1 MGIEEHRRREARLHA
16 LLRRQ
21 DGVISLDQARELGFS
36 DATIRRRV
44 ATKQWFRIAYR
55 VYLVATHE
63 ETPRATIRA
72 AMLSVGGEAV
82 LVGPAAAWWWGLLDV
97 RPAPLEI
104 AVERERQHRR
114 RPGVM
119 LVRRTVAKADRTVRH
134 GLRVTTP
141 VPTVLDAAA
150 TLGTVK
156 GARVVDR
163 ALQRRV
169 VTLEALRRA
178 QIKRSGR
185 RGAPVTARLLALAAG
200 GAVSEAER
208 LAHTQMRRGGIGG
221 WLANVAMDVPGFGRA
236 VVDVAFP
243 EQKVILEI
251 DGWAYHRDLRAFL
264 VDGPR
269 QAALAAEGWVVV
281 RTHWYELTETPEVF
295 LATLRRVLASRS

>member
-1 MGIEEHRRREARLHA
+1 MGIEEQRRRDARLHA

-36 DATIRRRV
+36 DSTIRRRV

-114 RPGVM
+114 RPGVL
-119 LVRRTVAKADRTVRH
+119 LVRRTVPGADRTVRH

-150 TLGTVK
+150 TLGVDR

-163 ALQRRV
+163 ALQRQV

-178 QIKRSGR
+178 QVRRSGR

-208 LAHTQMRRGGIGG
+208 LAHTRMRRGGIDG
-221 WLANVAMDVPGFGRA
+221 WVANLPMDVPGFGRA
-236 VVDVAFP
+236 VVDVAFLA
-243 EQKVILEI
+243 EKVILEI

-269 QAALAAEGWVVV
+269 QAALTAEGWVVV
-281 RTHWYELTETPEVF
+281 RTHWYELTENPEAFV
-295 LATLRRVLASRS
+295 ANLRRVLRSRS

>member
-1 MGIEEHRRREARLHA
+1 
-16 LLRRQ
+16 
-21 DGVISLDQARELGFS
+21 
-36 DATIRRRV
+36 
-44 ATKQWFRIAYR
+44 
-55 VYLVATHE
+55 
-63 ETPRATIRA
+63 
-72 AMLSVGGEAV
+72 
-82 LVGPAAAWWWGLLDV
+82 
-97 RPAPLEI
+97 
-104 AVERERQHRR
+104 
-114 RPGVM
+114 
-119 LVRRTVAKADRTVRH
+119 VAKAERTVRY

-150 TLGTVK
+150 SLGVDR

-178 QIKRSGR
+178 QVRRSGR

-208 LAHTQMRRGGIGG
+208 LAHSQMRTGGIGG
-221 WLANVAMDVPGFGRA
+221 WLANVPMDVPGFGRA

-251 DGWAYHRDLRAFL
+251 DGWAFHRDLRAFL

-269 QAALAAEGWVVV
+269 QAALTADGWVVV